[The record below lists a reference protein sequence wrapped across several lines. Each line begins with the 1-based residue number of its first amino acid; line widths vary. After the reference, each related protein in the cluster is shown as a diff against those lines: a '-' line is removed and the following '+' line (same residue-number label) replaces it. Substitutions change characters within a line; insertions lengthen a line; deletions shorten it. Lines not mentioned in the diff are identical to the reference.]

1 MFGEGDFCR
10 SIGQA
15 AVTTDNTITTMDST
29 ANSTSNLIR
38 SKEGELLSNDITAEE
53 KEVREQR
60 IDGRT
65 DINNSEL
72 NGRVNISRPQIMNN
86 DDDHPHFNSKIEAS
100 FLTNELESPHLVKS
114 SLFQHGQFTPTN
126 TSSPSHRRATDSK
139 VQSTY
144 PIALRKTVSYTYT
157 TAQQNLQF
165 SAKKLCVDNATCR
178 RSDTFF

>member
-53 KEVREQR
+53 KEVGEQR

-100 FLTNELESPHLVKS
+100 F
-114 SLFQHGQFTPTN
+114 
-126 TSSPSHRRATDSK
+126 
-139 VQSTY
+139 
-144 PIALRKTVSYTYT
+144 
-157 TAQQNLQF
+157 
-165 SAKKLCVDNATCR
+165 
-178 RSDTFF
+178 